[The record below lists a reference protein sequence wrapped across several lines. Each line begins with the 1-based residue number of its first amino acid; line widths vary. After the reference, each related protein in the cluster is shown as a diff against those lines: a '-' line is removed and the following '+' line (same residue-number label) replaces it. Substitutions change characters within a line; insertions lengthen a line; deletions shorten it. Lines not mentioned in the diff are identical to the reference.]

1 MLPYQQNND
10 GLWTRDAL
18 LDACDLASDAAGLKK
33 LERLTSDAQYF
44 PPLIDATEVTD
55 EDNHPVQKNLMQA
68 ELNKIK
74 SRRGKYVIVQLWQPD
89 HRPVMICAHDGRGA
103 RTWHFAN
110 KDQSLKDTLQDFIH
124 MLADKITQPLLLCL
138 HAELSAF
145 RHELI
150 ISKPLQIASMAYHE
164 QYHIA
169 IDDRLVPSKPAT
181 PLSHLDRLEAESIEI
196 MREVVAETTNPVML
210 YSIGKDSAVM
220 LHLAR
225 KAFWPAVPPFPLL
238 HVDTGWKFQAMY
250 EFRDQNV
257 EKTGMTL
264 LVHKNPDGVKQGI
277 NPFDHGSALHTDI
290 MKTQGLKQALDHYQF
305 DAAFGGARRDEE
317 KSRAK
322 ERVFSFRTANHQ
334 WNPKDQRPELW
345 NVYNTRVAKGE
356 SIRVFPLSNW
366 TELDIWTYI
375 YREQIPIVPLYFSAP
390 RPVIERDGTII
401 MVDDDRL
408 VLGKSE
414 KVEMKMVRFRTLGC
428 YPLTGAVESQANNI
442 EDIILELLTARTS
455 ERQGRTID
463 KDAHASME
471 AKKKEGYF

>member
-1 MLPYQQNND
+1 MLPYQHNNN

-55 EDNHPVQKNLMQA
+55 EDSHPVQKNLMQA
-68 ELNKIK
+68 ELNMIK

-110 KDQSLKDTLQDFIH
+110 KNQSQKDALQDFIH

-150 ISKPLQIASMAYHE
+150 IPKPLQIAVMAYHE
-164 QYHIA
+164 QYDIA

-238 HVDTGWKFQAMY
+238 HVDTG
-250 EFRDQNV
+250 
-257 EKTGMTL
+257 
-264 LVHKNPDGVKQGI
+264 
-277 NPFDHGSALHTDI
+277 
-290 MKTQGLKQALDHYQF
+290 
-305 DAAFGGARRDEE
+305 
-317 KSRAK
+317 
-322 ERVFSFRTANHQ
+322 
-334 WNPKDQRPELW
+334 
-345 NVYNTRVAKGE
+345 
-356 SIRVFPLSNW
+356 
-366 TELDIWTYI
+366 
-375 YREQIPIVPLYFSAP
+375 
-390 RPVIERDGTII
+390 
-401 MVDDDRL
+401 
-408 VLGKSE
+408 
-414 KVEMKMVRFRTLGC
+414 
-428 YPLTGAVESQANNI
+428 
-442 EDIILELLTARTS
+442 
-455 ERQGRTID
+455 
-463 KDAHASME
+463 
-471 AKKKEGYF
+471 

>member
-1 MLPYQQNND
+1 MLPYQHNND
-10 GLWTRDAL
+10 DLWTRDAL

-33 LERLTSDAQYF
+33 LERLTTDAQYF

-55 EDNHPVQKNLMQA
+55 EDSHPVQKNLMQA
-68 ELNKIK
+68 ELNMIK

-89 HRPVMICAHDGRGA
+89 HRPVMICAHDGRSA
-103 RTWHFAN
+103 RTWNFAN
-110 KDQSLKDTLQDFIH
+110 KNQSQKDALQDFIH

-150 ISKPLQIASMAYHE
+150 IPKPLQIAVMAYHE
-164 QYHIA
+164 QYDIA

-181 PLSHLDRLEAESIEI
+181 PLSHLDRLEAESFEI
-196 MREVVAETTNPVML
+196 MREVVAETTNHVML

-238 HVDTGWKFQAMY
+238 HVDTGWKFKAMY
-250 EFRDQNV
+250 EFRDQIV

-345 NVYNTRVAKGE
+345 NVYNTRVAKSE

-455 ERQGRTID
+455 ERQGRTRD

>member
-1 MLPYQQNND
+1 MLPYQHNND
-10 GLWTRDAL
+10 DLWTRDAL

-55 EDNHPVQKNLMQA
+55 EDSHPVQKNLMQA
-68 ELNKIK
+68 ELNMIK

-89 HRPVMICAHDGRGA
+89 HRPVMICAHDGRSA
-103 RTWHFAN
+103 RIWNFAN
-110 KDQSLKDTLQDFIH
+110 KNQSQKDALQDFIH

-150 ISKPLQIASMAYHE
+150 IPKPLQIAVMAYHE
-164 QYHIA
+164 QYDIA

-181 PLSHLDRLEAESIEI
+181 PLSHLDRLEAESFEI

-250 EFRDQNV
+250 EFRDQIV

-345 NVYNTRVAKGE
+345 NVYNTRVAKSE

-390 RPVIERDGTII
+390 RPVIKRDGTII